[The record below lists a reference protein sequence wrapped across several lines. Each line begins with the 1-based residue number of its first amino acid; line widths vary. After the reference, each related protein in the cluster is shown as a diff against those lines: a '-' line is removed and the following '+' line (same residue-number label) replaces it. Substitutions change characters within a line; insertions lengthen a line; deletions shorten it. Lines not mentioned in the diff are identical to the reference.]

1 VAACSPWRETAVLN
15 QRRYRLARDRDSAQ
29 PSATFD
35 FFCQKLLKY
44 CEKSAYHGSVGKA
57 NRFTRT
63 GGRGYPL
70 VEDRIQA
77 GIMRHVRAVDR
88 PVSRSELTEFL
99 GVSRSK
105 VSMEVGRLL
114 EAGLLVE
121 DGLAESEGGRRSSLL
136 RIPRSAGLVAAVD
149 LGATSIDVALSTLGG
164 GLLTHVGE
172 PADIRDGPQPI
183 LGRVKELLAELLDE
197 QSAGTRDVLAIG
209 MGVPGP
215 VEQASGLLRSPP
227 IMPGWDLFPIR
238 NAFAG
243 EYAAPVF
250 IDNDVNVMA
259 LGERWG
265 GVGKGVDNMLFVK
278 IGTGIGG
285 GIIADGRLYRGIQGC
300 AGDIGHI
307 CVDPEGP
314 VCTCGNRG
322 CFEAMAAAPAIALKA
337 ERSAREGFSPILSEV
352 LRERGELSAKDV
364 GEAASLGDYHALE
377 IIRESGRLVGRVL
390 ATLVSTLNPSLIV
403 IGGGVA
409 NIGHSLLAEIRSA
422 VYSRSLPLATRNL
435 PIVLSELEG
444 VAGVTGA
451 SVLAAEGVLQT
462 S

>member
-1 VAACSPWRETAVLN
+1 VGRAN
-15 QRRYRLARDRDSAQ
+15 RLA
-29 PSATFD
+29 
-35 FFCQKLLKY
+35 
-44 CEKSAYHGSVGKA
+44 GI
-57 NRFTRT
+57 

-77 GIMRHVRAVDR
+77 EIMRYVRAVDR
-88 PVSRSELTEFL
+88 PVSRSELTEFF

-136 RIPRSAGLVAAVD
+136 RIPRSAGLVGAVD

-164 GLLTHVGE
+164 GLLAHLGE

-197 QSAGTRDVLAIG
+197 QSAGPQDVLAIG

-259 LGERWG
+259 LGEHWG
-265 GVGKGVDNMLFVK
+265 GVVKGVDNMLFVK

-314 VCTCGNRG
+314 VCSCGNRG
-322 CFEAMAAAPAIALKA
+322 CLEAMAAAPAIASKA
-337 ERSAREGFSPILSEV
+337 ERCARDGLSEALSEV
-352 LRERGELSAKDV
+352 LGERGELSAQDV
-364 GEAASLGDYHALE
+364 GEAASLGDYYALE

-422 VYSRSLPLATRNL
+422 VYRRSLPLATRNL
-435 PIVLSELEG
+435 PIVLSELDQ

-451 SVLAAEGVLQT
+451 SVLATEGVLQT